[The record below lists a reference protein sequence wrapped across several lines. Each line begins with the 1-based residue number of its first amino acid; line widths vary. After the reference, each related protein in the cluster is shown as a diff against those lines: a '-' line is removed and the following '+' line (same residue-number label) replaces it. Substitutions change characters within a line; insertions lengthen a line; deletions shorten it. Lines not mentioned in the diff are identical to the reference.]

1 MRVKPFNSVFSFHD
15 CRIENIE
22 EEKSKI
28 TLYFDDGYTF
38 KENNEGQADYAM
50 TNPRLVFHLDESIEY
65 PSSEE
70 LNEIITGIIK
80 EFDEDFEDLDFP
92 TEEFEVSNIT
102 IKLFE
107 ENTYKKITLK
117 EFLEY
122 DFEVINESF
131 GYCYARF
138 SGIVTK
144 WDKDFS
150 ADASIEI
157 FYNNDLELI
166 YDDLVE
172 LEKQE
177 DL

>member
-1 MRVKPFNSVFSFHD
+1 MKVKPFNSLFSFHD

-28 TLYFDDGYTF
+28 TLYFNDGYAF
-38 KENNEGQADYAM
+38 KENNEGQVDFAM
-50 TNPRLVFHLDESIEY
+50 TNPRLVFHLDDSIEY
-65 PSSEE
+65 PSAEE

-80 EFDEDFEDLDFP
+80 EFDEDFVDLGGP
-92 TEEFEVSNIT
+92 TVEFEIPNIT

-107 ENTYKKITLK
+107 ENTYKKISLE

-122 DFEVINESF
+122 DFEVFIESF
-131 GYCYARF
+131 GYCYGRF

-144 WDKDFS
+144 WDIDYS
-150 ADASIEI
+150 VYASVEI

-166 YDDLVE
+166 YDDLIE
-172 LEKQE
+172 LEK
-177 DL
+177 

>member
-1 MRVKPFNSVFSFHD
+1 MKVKPFNSIFSFHD

-28 TLYFDDGYTF
+28 TLFFDDGYTF
-38 KENNEGQADYAM
+38 KDNNEGQVDFAM
-50 TNPRLVFHLDESIEY
+50 TSPKLVFHLDDNIEY
-65 PSSEE
+65 LSAEE
-70 LNEIITGIIK
+70 LNEIISGIIG
-80 EFDEDFEDLDFP
+80 EFDEDFVDLGGP
-92 TEEFEVSNIT
+92 TAEFEIPNIT

-107 ENTYKKITLK
+107 ENTYKKISLE

-122 DFEVINESF
+122 DFEVIKESF

-144 WDKDFS
+144 WEDDFS

-157 FYNNDLELI
+157 YYNNDLELI

-172 LEKQE
+172 LEK
-177 DL
+177 